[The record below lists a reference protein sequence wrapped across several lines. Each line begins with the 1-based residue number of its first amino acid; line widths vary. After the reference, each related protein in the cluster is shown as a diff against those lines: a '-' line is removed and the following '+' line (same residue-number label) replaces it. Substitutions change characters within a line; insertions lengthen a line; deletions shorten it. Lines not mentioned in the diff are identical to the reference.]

1 MDTAV
6 FSVVYSGVELFLPE
20 LLRSLSD
27 QTDKDFTL
35 FLINDGMADLEKHL
49 EKVDLDVEVLEKSAP
64 AAELRKIGIEWIIS
78 KGAKKII
85 FVDADDHVANNRV
98 EVTKEMLD
106 EYDIVVNELMLIG
119 ESFSKPVTMFG
130 KFFEERKEISTDDM
144 KTGNCMGLTNTA
156 IRAESISRDMGSI
169 PNDIT
174 AFDWAFFSLSIH
186 GGTRAVFTKETQT
199 FYRQHSKNTASVLNL
214 SEEQILHGVKVKRDH
229 YKLMAK
235 FYKEYDSYAEEF
247 ENLLSQ
253 LQGNNGLKQEY
264 CEAVRHQGQSIS
276 LWWESVKTLK
286 ELVIAK

>member
-85 FVDADDHVANNRV
+85 FVDADDHVANDRV

-119 ESFSKPVTMFG
+119 ESYSKPVAMFE
-130 KFFEERKEISTDDM
+130 KFFEERKEISTDDT

-174 AFDWAFFSLSIH
+174 AFDWALFAMSLH
-186 GGTRAVFTKETQT
+186 GGARAVFTNETKT
-199 FYRQHSKNTASVLNL
+199 YYRQHTNNTASVQGF
-214 SEEQILHGVKVKRDH
+214 SDKQIIRGVEVKKDH
-229 YKLMAK
+229 YQLLAK
-235 FYKEYDSYAEEF
+235 FYNEYLSLADLF
-247 ENLLSQ
+247 ESLFSR
-253 LQGNNGLKQEY
+253 LQNNNSLKQKY
-264 CEAVRHQGQSIS
+264 CQAVKQRGSNVS
-276 LWWESVKTLK
+276 LWWESIKSFE
-286 ELVIAK
+286 ELGL

>member
-6 FSVVYSGVELFLPE
+6 FSVVYTGVELFLPE

-27 QTDKDFTL
+27 QTDNDFTL

-49 EKVDLDVEVLEKSAP
+49 EKVDLDVEVLEKSVP

-106 EYDIVVNELMLIG
+106 EYDIIVNELMLIG
-119 ESFSKPVTMFG
+119 ESYSKPVTMFG

-144 KTGNCMGLTNTA
+144 MTGNCMGLTNTA
-156 IRAESISRDMGSI
+156 IRAESISRDIESV
-169 PNDIT
+169 PNNII
-174 AFDWAFFSLSIH
+174 AFDWALFAMCIH
-186 GGTRAVFTKETQT
+186 AGARAVFTKETQT
-199 FYRQHSKNTASVLNL
+199 YYRQHNNNTAFIQCF
-214 SEEQILHGVKVKRDH
+214 SEQQIMRGVKVKRDH
-229 YKLMAK
+229 YKLMTK

-276 LWWESVKTLK
+276 LWWEPIKSLE
-286 ELVIAK
+286 ELGI